1 MKHGHA
7 GHSITGAASC
17 TVRHAPLACS
27 WERFCALSLRPAA
40 PKPRQSPA
48 PPSSES
54 HPFSCASSACQVDH
68 FPEDGVSSS
77 VSPTG
82 PRHLSQN
89 RFVPLVHEALRKYPG
104 ALVGFAFCAQVRPS
118 QPLRLAAEVQLRF
131 GQEISSLI
139 EADDH
144 VTLVTSYVHLYRTRS
159 IDLVSYAPSRR
170 DRALL
175 GECAFLAARMSASC
189 ATMLWLRVRERSA
202 HPSQRTRCM

>member
-1 MKHGHA
+1 MD
-7 GHSITGAASC
+7 TQVEAASPPLDHWRRFVYC
-17 TVRHAPLACS
+17 TSCTSGVLLG
-27 WERFCALSLRPAA
+27 EVLRPASA
-40 PKPRQSPA
+40 PCLCALPRQSPA

-89 RFVPLVHEALRKYPG
+89 RFVPLVHEALRNYPG
-104 ALVGFAFCAQVRPS
+104 ALVGFALCARARPS

-159 IDLVSYAPSRR
+159 ILTCRLYALASR
-170 DRALL
+170 
-175 GECAFLAARMSASC
+175 
-189 ATMLWLRVRERSA
+189 
-202 HPSQRTRCM
+202 